1 MIRLVCV
8 LGHGHEL
15 LPHFIEH
22 YSKYVDELNF
32 VIYESEAS
40 PRILSRSKPIIQQYD
55 NCKIVKVVR
64 DRVYDW
70 EKVTILY
77 NMIKA
82 KRKNDWWVV
91 ADIDEFHLYPNN
103 DLRTIIDECDDN
115 LWSMVRGGFID
126 RIGEGGTFPKLEQE
140 TSIFE
145 QFPYAGFFRY
155 PMSQACPNK
164 VSIMKG
170 SVELTNGQHYAIID
184 GHTTWR
190 WQGWN
195 HPVIAPYE
203 QYSVQVHHFKW
214 DETSITRLKKVAEV
228 NQPYAYSKEY
238 LKMYEELKKTNFL
251 VDTKNRDYMFLKSVK
266 PNFSGYR
273 HWDKLLRKI
282 VSI

>member
-1 MIRLVCV
+1 MIRLLCV
-8 LGHGHEL
+8 LGHGYEL

-22 YSKYVDELNF
+22 YSKYVDELQF

-40 PRILSRSKPIIQQYD
+40 PRILNRSKSIINQYD
-55 NCKIVKVVR
+55 NAKIVKVVR
-64 DRVYDW
+64 ERVYDW

-77 NMIKA
+77 NMIKS
-82 KRKNDWWVV
+82 KNKKDWWVI

-103 DLRTIIDECDDN
+103 DLRKLIDECDDN

-126 RIGEGGTFPKLEQE
+126 RIGDGGTFPKIEKDTNL
-140 TSIFE
+140 FE

-155 PMSQACPNK
+155 PMSNACPNK
-164 VSIMKG
+164 VSVVRG
-170 SVELTNGQHYAIID
+170 DVEITNGQHYAIID

-195 HPVIAPYE
+195 HPIIAPY
-203 QYSVQVHHFKW
+203 QDHSVQVHHFKW
-214 DETSITRLKKVAEV
+214 DDTSINRIKRVADI

-238 LKMYEELKKTNFL
+238 KKMYEELKKTDFRINI
-251 VDTKNRDYMFLKSVK
+251 KNREFMFLKSPK
-266 PNFSGYR
+266 PIYSGYR
-273 HWDKLLRKI
+273 HWDKLIRKI